1 MSFTVSTASARFLHS
16 ALAVAR
22 SPARDG
28 GGELEY
34 DAELA
39 PGVTVTWDPA
49 TPRHCVDFSVE
60 PAAEG
65 LPMPRASDV
74 VDRAPWLRLAAVTM
88 LDARLQ
94 LPLNRSVLDAE
105 IAAAQV
111 AAADTL
117 SPAEPVRDH
126 LVGRALVRA
135 RRASRGLVQY
145 LDRITAAGHRPP
157 PALAASLDTLAACYL
172 RLCAEVDE
180 HDAALVSVID
190 AADRLPVT
198 GSAVLR
204 DGAGLPAFAP
214 PPCGA
219 SQIDPRLVPARVL
232 RLGPTVDAAEIDVAP
247 VRLPGEPDAVRIQAP
262 VFDASPEPAD
272 LAVRLVDRRDG
283 RVHGYGLLEL
293 PVRLGKRCFEGLVSL
308 PSAIAADDV
317 RVELYDAAAPPPPVA
332 GGEVE
337 LRRARRATLFLAD
350 WRTLV
355 ADTRLRGPRAL
366 PAARLRNVILAL
378 APDVD
383 QGRDEPLWAG
393 GPRLAHLRRIAELG
407 DRRLA
412 AVLRSGARRATS
424 VDAATAAVVDTV
436 GGPGDLLAA
445 ELAAAY
451 DRAVPA

>member
-16 ALAVAR
+16 ALAVSR

-28 GGELEY
+28 AGELEY
-34 DAELA
+34 DAVLA

-60 PAAEG
+60 QVAEG
-65 LPMPRASDV
+65 LPVPRASDV

-111 AAADTL
+111 AAAHTL
-117 SPAEPVRDH
+117 SPTEPVRDH
-126 LVGRALVRA
+126 LVGRALARA
-135 RRASRGLVQY
+135 RSASRGLVQY
-145 LDRITAAGHRPP
+145 LDRITAAGRRPP
-157 PALAASLDTLAACYL
+157 PALAASLDALAACYL

-180 HDAALVSVID
+180 RDAALVSVID

-198 GSAVLR
+198 GTGVLR
-204 DGAGLPAFAP
+204 DGAGLPASAP
-214 PPCGA
+214 PPRGA

-232 RLGPTVDAAEIDVAP
+232 RLGPYANAAEIDVDP
-247 VRLPGEPDAVRIQAP
+247 VRLPDEPEAVRIQAP
-262 VFDASPEPAD
+262 AFDASPEPAD

-283 RVHGYGLLEL
+283 RVHGYGLLGL
-293 PVRLGKRCFEGLVSL
+293 RARLGGRCFEGLLSL
-308 PSAIAADDV
+308 PSTVDADDV
-317 RVELYDAAAPPPPVA
+317 RVELYDAATAPPPVPS
-332 GGEVE
+332 GEVE
-337 LRRARRATLFLAD
+337 LRRARRATLFLAG
-350 WRTLV
+350 WRGLV
-355 ADTRLRGPRAL
+355 ADTRLRGAHAL
-366 PAARLRNVILAL
+366 PAARLRRVIQTL
-378 APDVD
+378 APDV
-383 QGRDEPLWAG
+383 GEARDEPLWTG
-393 GPRLAHLRRIAELG
+393 GPKAAHLRRIAELG
-407 DRRLA
+407 DRGLA
-412 AVLRSGARRATS
+412 ALLRADGGRTTS
-424 VDAATAAVVDTV
+424 IDAAAAAVVDSV